1 MLQFGILVAL
11 YIAEDQDKGA
21 NAMKGYRKIL
31 IAVNGSKEVL
41 RSGLKVAQD
50 ESCWVTVVKVIPS
63 YEGDLNLTGVR
74 DIGDVLNS
82 GADRDLAEIRLIAD
96 SERALIK
103 TRLEEGDVDK
113 KIVEVAEDEK
123 CDLIIMGT
131 KNKKKTLLGKIF
143 GKNVL
148 EKVINRAP
156 CPVLVVGA

>member
-1 MLQFGILVAL
+1 
-11 YIAEDQDKGA
+11 
-21 NAMKGYRKIL
+21 MKGYKKIL

-41 RSGLKVAQD
+41 RNGLKLAHD

-63 YEGDLNLTGVR
+63 YDGDLNLTGIR

-82 GADRDLAEIRLIAD
+82 GSDKDIAEIREIAE

-103 TRLEEGDVDK
+103 TRLEEGEVDR

-123 CDLIIMGT
+123 CDLIIIGT
-131 KNKKKTLLGKIF
+131 RNKKKNWLKKLF

-148 EKVINRAP
+148 EKVIHRAP